1 MEPRHFPEATALAAD
16 DQPEFLLLPVLR
28 QDGVVHSC
36 WALTDHEMALLKNT
50 KCIWVSQLT
59 GEPSMAEKKFS
70 DLSFDCPHCGSWL
83 PTQEA
88 YDVGRA
94 WDDHTCLC
102 GKTSTSDKRKQ
113 RSANDASVKP

>member
-59 GEPSMAEKKFS
+59 GRGLIQPLKLAIE
-70 DLSFDCPHCGSWL
+70 CPFPASSGAN
-83 PTQEA
+83 PEA
-88 YDVGRA
+88 
-94 WDDHTCLC
+94 
-102 GKTSTSDKRKQ
+102 
-113 RSANDASVKP
+113 KP